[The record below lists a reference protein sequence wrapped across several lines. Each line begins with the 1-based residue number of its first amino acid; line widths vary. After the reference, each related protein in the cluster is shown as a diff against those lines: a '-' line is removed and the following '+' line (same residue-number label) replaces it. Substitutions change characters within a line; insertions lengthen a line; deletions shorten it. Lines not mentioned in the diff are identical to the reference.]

1 MLETKRVSGKIW
13 EKLYSISP
21 HHIVSWETFTNACLY
36 DESLGYYRKDK
47 LRVGGENAD
56 FYTSVSLK
64 QKVFSELIKES
75 AKTILTQSGKDFAD
89 FEFYEIGAEP
99 NRQIIENSKVARI
112 GEKIDIPPSSI
123 VISNELLDARPFE
136 RFVFQNGKWHK
147 AFIQISAEDD
157 AFLAA
162 EILQAP
168 LANEIA
174 HIEKYF
180 YPASVEGFR
189 LDISFD
195 ALHLFEE
202 ICKIAKGGIL
212 IFADYFR
219 TADEICH
226 LPYGTARTYL
236 KHTDTADFF
245 IDATDCDITH
255 SPCCDPL
262 LDIAKKYFSNATEIP
277 QEKFFLSNA
286 ENIIREI
293 TLDRNPFSAR
303 KRELAQL
310 LSPVFMG
317 ATFRILFAF

>member
-1 MLETKRVSGKIW
+1 MNTTEQYIFEQHMKNVNTKWENFSREIQDLQTPDTFSMLYATDVHYIRNYA
-13 EKLYSISP
+13 LYVPAYYKVREMVEFSKYVGVDLLALTGD
-21 HHIVSWETFTNACLY
+21 IVDGNTTIESQRRDLY
-36 DESLGYYRKDK
+36 DIISLVR
-47 LRVGGENAD
+47 E
-56 FYTSVSLK
+56 
-64 QKVFSELIKES
+64 
-75 AKTILTQSGKDFAD
+75 AKT
-89 FEFYEIGAEP
+89 
-99 NRQIIENSKVARI
+99 
-112 GEKIDIPPSSI
+112 SSI

-202 ICKIAKGGIL
+202 ICKKAKGGIL

-262 LDIAKKYFSNATEIP
+262 LDIAKKYFSNATELP

-317 ATFRILFAF
+317 AAFRILFAF